1 MHKAEPV
8 KGNGSDDEARHG
20 AKPRKCYAAEKAH
33 GPRKGLASKKQVG
46 TKKSLSRSTTL
57 PPRELTVDGLTVLL
71 CRKRIKNINLRIK
84 PPDGRVEVSAPLQVI
99 EGDIVR
105 LVRERR
111 RWIDEKRAEVA
122 SSPTAVASSA
132 TPEEVSEWR
141 TVVEACVPSLVQRW
155 EPVLGVKAGRLVYR
169 NMTSRW
175 GSCQPATGRI
185 CINVRLALYP
195 PACLEYVVVHELCHL
210 IERGHGARFK
220 ALLDD
225 CLPDWR
231 ERRSKLR

>member
-1 MHKAEPV
+1 MHEDGPM
-8 KGNGSDDEARHG
+8 KGIASGNEAGSSRG
-20 AKPRKCYAAEKAH
+20 SAKGDAMEKAAGH
-33 GPRKGLASKKQVG
+33 VKDLAAKKHAG
-46 TKKSLSRSTTL
+46 TKKNRSRPKAL
-57 PPRELTVDGLTVLL
+57 PPRELTVDDLTVLMR
-71 CRKRIKNINLRIK
+71 RKRIKNINLRIK
-84 PPDGRVEVSAPLQVI
+84 PPDGRVEVSVPLHVI
-99 EGDIVR
+99 EGDVVR

-122 SSPTAVASSA
+122 SSPTAVASLA

-141 TVVEACVPSLVQRW
+141 TIVESCVPSLVRRW
-155 EPVLGVKAGRLVYR
+155 EPVLGVKAGKLVYR

-210 IERGHGARFK
+210 IERGHGPRFK
-220 ALLDD
+220 ALLDE